1 MIEQKNVSI
10 EGNDYMLTQFKASL
24 GLKLMKQL
32 TKLLGPAF
40 IELQKASDTSDIKG
54 KNADE
59 AKAKRE
65 EQAMMNAALV
75 LIDNMDKVEVE
86 ALVMT
91 LVTQGATKGT
101 MPINFDME
109 FAGKYDVLFSLVKE
123 IVSFNFGNVFSKLG
137 SGGMGM

>member
-86 ALVMT
+86 ALVIT

-101 MPINFDME
+101 MSINFDLE